1 MGWKKVWWE
10 CVACP
15 EDVEDEQAF
24 RKDLKDLAQESL
36 SLLRAALFDERFAA
50 LFELDVYGSIV
61 GMFELNNLGIMSP
74 SPVQEYMEAIHDL
87 PDADKSLIAKLDL
100 STEELYVDGTAF
112 YALQSC
118 INHSCQPN
126 AHAARS
132 EQDLNC
138 SAVIIAKHSIPAG
151 EEITISYIDES
162 LSYEERQEALKDY
175 GFVCKCLLCQQEQ

>member
-1 MGWKKVWWE
+1 
-10 CVACP
+10 
-15 EDVEDEQAF
+15 
-24 RKDLKDLAQESL
+24 
-36 SLLRAALFDERFAA
+36 
-50 LFELDVYGSIV
+50 
-61 GMFELNNLGIMSP
+61 MSP

>member
-1 MGWKKVWWE
+1 LPVNFEGSTI
-10 CVACP
+10 VA
-15 EDVEDEQAF
+15 
-24 RKDLKDLAQESL
+24 
-36 SLLRAALFDERFAA
+36 
-50 LFELDVYGSIV
+50 
-61 GMFELNNLGIMSP
+61 GIMSP
-74 SPVQEYMEAIHDL
+74 SPVQEYIEAIDDL
-87 PDADKSLIAKLDL
+87 PDVDKSLIAKLGLDP
-100 STEELYVDGTAF
+100 EELCVDGTAF
-112 YALQSC
+112 YAVQSC

-126 AHAARS
+126 AHAIRF